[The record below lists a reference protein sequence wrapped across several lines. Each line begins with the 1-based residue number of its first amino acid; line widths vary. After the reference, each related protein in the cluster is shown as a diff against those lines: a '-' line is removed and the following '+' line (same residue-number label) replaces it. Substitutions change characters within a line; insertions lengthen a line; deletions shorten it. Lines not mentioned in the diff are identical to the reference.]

1 MNMRRIENRGPFCE
15 MSKPRPPYLQRQ
27 INRHGSVVWYVRKRP
42 NGRIRI
48 RGDYGSP
55 AFMAAYHKAVSSDYR
70 PTKAKKISENKQSL
84 EWLIDAYRKSA
95 SWQELS
101 QATKKQRENIFLHT
115 LSSAGDIP
123 FASIKRSDIRAGI
136 DKRASTPAQ
145 ANNFL
150 KAMRGLFKWDLD
162 AEHVQADPTI
172 NIKGV
177 RIKSQGF
184 HVWTEEEILKF
195 ENRWPIGTRERLAL
209 AILLYTGLRRG
220 DAAKLGP
227 QHVKNGVILMET
239 EKTGTPI
246 AIPILPQLQ
255 EIIDQS
261 PVGRVTL
268 IARHDGLPMVKEGFG
283 NWFSDA
289 SRVAGVPGSCHG
301 LRKAGAT
308 RAAESGATE
317 HELNAIFGWTGNKMA
332 SLYTK
337 TANRARLAERAMEK
351 LSREQKRI
359 SMPSPSQD
367 LPSPKNFYKENNS
380 LIGIGAQER
389 TRTSTA
395 FTTGT

>member
-1 MNMRRIENRGPFCE
+1 MRRMKDRGPFCR
-15 MSKPRPPYLQRQ
+15 MPKPRPPYLQRQ
-27 INRHGSVVWYVRKRP
+27 ITRHGNVVWYVRRRP

-48 RGDYGSP
+48 RGEYGSP
-55 AFMAAYHKAVSSDYR
+55 AFMAAYHKAIASECR
-70 PTKAKKISENKQSL
+70 PKNKKIKFENKQSL
-84 EWLIDAYRKSA
+84 RWLIEAYRKSA

-115 LSSAGDIP
+115 LASAGEIP
-123 FASIKRSDIRAGI
+123 FASIKRADIRAGI

-150 KAMRGLFKWDLD
+150 KAMRGLFKWALD
-162 AEHVQADPTI
+162 AEHVGMDPTL

-195 ENRWPIGTRERLAL
+195 EKRWPIGTRERLAL

-227 QHVKNGVILMET
+227 RHVKNGMILMET

-261 PVGRVTL
+261 PLGSVTL

-289 SRVAGVPGSCHG
+289 SRAAGVPGSCHG

-337 TANRARLAERAMEK
+337 TANRARLAERAMAK
-351 LSREQKRI
+351 LSREQKNI
-359 SMPSPSQD
+359 SMPSPD
-367 LPSPKNFYKENNS
+367 PALPSPKNFSK
-380 LIGIGAQER
+380 
-389 TRTSTA
+389 
-395 FTTGT
+395 